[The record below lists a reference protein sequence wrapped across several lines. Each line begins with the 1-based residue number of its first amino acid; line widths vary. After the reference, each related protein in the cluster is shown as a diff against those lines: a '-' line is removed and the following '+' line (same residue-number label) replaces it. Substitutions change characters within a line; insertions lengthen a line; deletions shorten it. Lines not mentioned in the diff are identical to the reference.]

1 MSMGI
6 PLTRKF
12 IKRQV
17 RTDGYLSLDGI
28 RQYPV
33 SLQIDLDAQT
43 ACCRLPAEL
52 APEETEMDLEDIEGI
67 PA

>member
-1 MSMGI
+1 MATN
-6 PLTRKF
+6 LTRKF

-17 RTDGYLSLDGI
+17 RTEGYLSLDGVQ
-28 RQYPV
+28 QYPV
-33 SLQIDLDAQT
+33 SLQIDLDART

-52 APEETEMDLEDIEGI
+52 APEETEPDLEDVDMDI